1 MALSR
6 DELIEHV
13 LEVIRSECQNQAV
26 EINMDTAVE
35 SVNLDS
41 IDVIN
46 ILFLLED
53 EYKINID
60 LNIQAKPATIGE
72 LVNTLVEFIPHTE
85 AVK

>member
-13 LEVIRSECQNQAV
+13 LKVIRSECQNQAV